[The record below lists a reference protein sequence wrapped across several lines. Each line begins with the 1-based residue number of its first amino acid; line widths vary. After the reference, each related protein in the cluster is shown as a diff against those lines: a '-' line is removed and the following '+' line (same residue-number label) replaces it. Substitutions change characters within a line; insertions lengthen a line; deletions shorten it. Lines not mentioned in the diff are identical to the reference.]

1 MHMFNMAAL
10 GLFVFYQNISKGVLT
25 NMSFFKKLF
34 GGKEEVSKDGAIIAP
49 LTGRFVPLEEVPD
62 PVFAQKMMG
71 DGFAIEPTEGTVVS
85 PVEGE
90 IVQFFPTKHA
100 IGIKT
105 ASGVEVLIHVG
116 LETVSMNGEGFE
128 GHVQVGDK
136 VKVGTKLI
144 SFDLALIAEKAK
156 STVTPIIM
164 TNGDVLETFTKET
177 VSEAVAGDTTLAT
190 FIVK

>member
-1 MHMFNMAAL
+1 
-10 GLFVFYQNISKGVLT
+10 
-25 NMSFFKKLF
+25 MSFFKKLF
-34 GGKEEVSKDGAIIAP
+34 GRKEEATKDGAIISP
-49 LTGRFVPLEEVPD
+49 LTGKVVPLEEVPD

-71 DGFAIEPTEGTVVS
+71 DGFAIEPTEGAVVS
-85 PVEGE
+85 PVDGE

-128 GHVQVGDK
+128 GHVQVGDN

-164 TNGDVLETFTKET
+164 TNGDVLETFVKVDATD
-177 VSEAVAGDTTLAT
+177 AFAGDTALAT
-190 FIVK
+190 YSVK